1 MTNPSAT
8 PADSQFPA
16 NFHVAV
22 DIVALTIKRGLLQ
35 VAVVQRQG
43 AESCISVDGGPAR
56 LTPRSSHDYALPG
69 GHVHWQNENLKQ
81 AAQRELFEETQ
92 IEVSLDDLEQIGAY
106 GDVGRDPR
114 PGRTISVAYVAFHPE
129 FSSPFAGSDAEHAK
143 FTDVI
148 DLLAKPNRLEFDHR
162 TILRDA
168 IAKVRDLME
177 RTPIALKF
185 CQETF
190 TLLEL
195 RNVYEV
201 MFHRAYSADR
211 SDAKTQ
217 RDAERIRRF
226 DQTQGDSPLQEA
238 IAQFSLLSFNNELR
252 SEQGFASRPRG
263 LASSRH
269 VSSEFTVVDKIQ
281 KLLTDEFRKPSGDRP
296 VFKNSFDP
304 ANFLRKATAIDG
316 FIEPMIGRT
325 QIGPSGTGK
334 PAQVYRRG
342 KAKRLDPPLIVERK
356 PSKKYEIASE
366 PRQPKK

>member
-1 MTNPSAT
+1 MTNPSAI
-8 PADSQFPA
+8 PAAIEFPA

-35 VAVVQRQG
+35 VAVVQRKG
-43 AESCISVDGGPAR
+43 DKSCISVDGGPVR
-56 LTPRSSHDYALPG
+56 LTSRSSHDYALPG
-69 GHVHWQNENLKQ
+69 GHVRWQNESLKE

-106 GDVGRDPR
+106 GDPGRDPR
-114 PGRTISVAYVAFHPE
+114 PGRTISVAFVAFHPA
-129 FSSPFAGSDAEHAK
+129 FSSPFAGSDAKAAK
-143 FTDVI
+143 FIDVI
-148 DLLAKPNRLEFDHR
+148 DVLAKPNRLEFDHR

-185 CQETF
+185 CQEEF
-190 TLLEL
+190 TVLEL

-201 MFHRAYSADR
+201 MFHRAYSANR
-211 SDAKTQ
+211 SDSKIQ

-226 DQTQGDSPLQEA
+226 DQSQGESPLQEA
-238 IAQFSLLSFNNELR
+238 IAQFSLLSFNNDLR
-252 SEQGFASRPRG
+252 SEQSFASRSLGSTSGRQI
-263 LASSRH
+263 
-269 VSSEFTVVDKIQ
+269 SSELAVVDKIQ
-281 KLLTDEFRKPSGDRP
+281 KLLTDEYRKPSRDRP

-316 FIEPMIGRT
+316 FLEPISGRT

-356 PSKKYEIASE
+356 PSKRSEVASE
-366 PRQPKK
+366 LKLPRK

>member
-8 PADSQFPA
+8 PADGQFPA

-22 DIVALTIKRGLLQ
+22 DVVALTIKRGLLQ
-35 VAVVQRQG
+35 VAVVQRRG
-43 AESCISVDGGPAR
+43 AESCISADGGLAC
-56 LTPRSSHDYALPG
+56 LTPRTDHDYALPG
-69 GHVHWQNENLKQ
+69 GHVHWQNENLKE
-81 AAQRELFEETQ
+81 AAQRELLEETA
-92 IEVSLDDLEQIGAY
+92 IRVSLDDLEQIGAY
-106 GDVGRDPR
+106 GDLGRDPR

-129 FSSPFAGSDAEHAK
+129 FSSPFAGSDATNAK
-143 FTDVI
+143 FMDVI

-185 CQETF
+185 CQEEF
-190 TLLEL
+190 TLLEI

-211 SDAKTQ
+211 SDAKIQ

-226 DQTQGDSPLQEA
+226 DASETSSPLNQA
-238 IAQFSLLSFNNELR
+238 IDLFAKNFSLGSELS
-252 SEQGFASRPRG
+252 SDSGFASRSRG
-263 LASSRH
+263 IQSSRH
-269 VSSEFTVVDKIQ
+269 TSADFAVVGKIQ
-281 KLLTDEFRKPSGDRP
+281 KLLTDEYRKPSGDRP

-304 ANFLRKATAIDG
+304 ANFLRKATLIDG
-316 FIEPMIGRT
+316 FIEPISGRT
-325 QIGPSGTGK
+325 QMGPSGTGK

-342 KAKRLDPPLIVERK
+342 KAKRLNPPLIVERK
-356 PSKKYEIASE
+356 PLKRSE
-366 PRQPKK
+366 KP

>member
-43 AESCISVDGGPAR
+43 PESCISVDGGPAR
-56 LTPRSSHDYALPG
+56 LTARSSHDYALPG
-69 GHVHWQNENLKQ
+69 GHVHWQSESLKE
-81 AAQRELFEETQ
+81 AAQRELFEETH

-106 GDVGRDPR
+106 GDPGRDPR
-114 PGRTISVAYVAFHPE
+114 PGRTISIAYVAFHPE
-129 FSSPFAGSDAEHAK
+129 FSSPFAGSDATNAK
-143 FTDVI
+143 FMDVI
-148 DLLAKPNRLEFDHR
+148 DLLAEPNKLEFDHR

-168 IAKVRDLME
+168 ITKVRDLME

-201 MFHRAYSADR
+201 MFHRAYNADR

-226 DQTQGDSPLQEA
+226 DQTQGDSPLKKV
-238 IAQFSLLSFNNELR
+238 IAQFSLLSFNNETR
-252 SEQGFASRPRG
+252 SEQGFASRPKG
-263 LASSRH
+263 LASNRQA
-269 VSSEFTVVDKIQ
+269 SSEYAVVDKIQ

-304 ANFLRKATAIDG
+304 ANFLRKATAIEG
-316 FIEPMIGRT
+316 FLEPINGRT

-356 PSKKYEIASE
+356 PSSK
-366 PRQPKK
+366 PKTR